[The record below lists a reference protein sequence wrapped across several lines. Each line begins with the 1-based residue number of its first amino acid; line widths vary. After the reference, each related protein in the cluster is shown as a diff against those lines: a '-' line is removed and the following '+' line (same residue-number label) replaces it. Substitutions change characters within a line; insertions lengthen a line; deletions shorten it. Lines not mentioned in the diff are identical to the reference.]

1 MRRGI
6 TNKFLTQLLEK
17 LRNEIPGIAIRT
29 TLIVGY
35 PDETDKDFNELLEY
49 VKEFKFDR
57 LGGFPY
63 SHEDGTFAA
72 NIPDKIPLKEKL
84 LRQKLVLDAQ
94 KEIQFKQ
101 MKIQSVTY

>member
-1 MRRGI
+1 MSDNVLKSMRRGI
-6 TNKFLTQLLEK
+6 TKKFLTQLLEK

-57 LGGFPY
+57 LGVFPTPMRMAL
-63 SHEDGTFAA
+63 SRRTFL
-72 NIPDKIPLKEKL
+72 IKF
-84 LRQKLVLDAQ
+84 R
-94 KEIQFKQ
+94 
-101 MKIQSVTY
+101 